1 MCILFINLLFKT
13 FWLFFRVYKIIDHC
27 PQRTSVKIE
36 NLYLCWGRFLLCD
49 NKKSIHLQKQL
60 NSSHK
65 INFCYFKADVL
76 THTRNFFSVLNI
88 IRSLVDCNTTLQ
100 WLALHLSAFW
110 RKKFST
116 ITGLVVS
123 VMMEKPTSC
132 KTIATTTKTT
142 IWHGLNLSHLL
153 SSFIRSTCVFLR
165 QAYYVPVIKVWGSL
179 GC

>member
-1 MCILFINLLFKT
+1 M
-13 FWLFFRVYKIIDHC
+13 
-27 PQRTSVKIE
+27 
-36 NLYLCWGRFLLCD
+36 LCG

-65 INFCYFKADVL
+65 INFCYFKADVFL
-76 THTRNFFSVLNI
+76 MHTRNFFSVLNI
-88 IRSLVDCNTTLQ
+88 IRSLVDCTTTLQ
-100 WLALHLSAFW
+100 WLALHLSALW

-132 KTIATTTKTT
+132 KTITTTKKP

-153 SSFIRSTCVFLR
+153 SSFIHSTYVFLR
-165 QAYYVPVIKVWGSL
+165 QAYYVPVIKV
-179 GC
+179 